1 MNRFPVALVL
11 ALAVTS
17 SVLGSALHSQITQQ
31 QQPSSGTAPATQQTP
46 QQQQTPPS
54 PSGATAPGAAAGE
67 QPTNQKVI
75 KDPNEYNAYIA
86 ALNTQDFT
94 QKAAAME
101 AFAAKYPQSVVLMDS
116 LEQAMAAYQQAGNQ
130 AKVEEIAKRI
140 LSIDP
145 NNVRALAIVTAI
157 DRGLATNGNAAALQE
172 ACSDAQKGTQALG
185 SWPKPQAVSEADY
198 EKLRNQMADIFTG
211 TSGFCA
217 LQAKDY
223 ATARSFYQKAVQ
235 LDPANW
241 QDMYQL
247 AIASLEMK
255 PLDVTGFWYGAKAI
269 NLAQAQHNTAAVQSM
284 TPYFTAKYKNFH
296 GGTDG
301 WEQIVA
307 SASADPAPPQ
317 GFTVKA
323 APTPQELAC
332 KAVQENDP
340 AQLSFADWEFIL
352 QYRDAAPCNKQAAD
366 KVWAAIQEKE
376 KNGEAKLKIPVKVI
390 SASRDSIDA
399 AVSDDNQKANK
410 ADMRIEMAK
419 PLVKPP
425 AAGSTTDI
433 IGVIA
438 DYQPSPFMFIMKQG
452 ELPTAKPAVPRRV
465 RRKGK

>member
-1 MNRFPVALVL
+1 MNRFPAALVL
-11 ALAVTS
+11 ALAMAS
-17 SVLGSALHSQITQQ
+17 SALGSALHSQTTQQ
-31 QQPSSGTAPATQQTP
+31 QQPSPATTPATQQ
-46 QQQQTPPS
+46 QTQPSS
-54 PSGATAPGAAAGE
+54 PSSE

-86 ALNTQDFT
+86 ALNTQDPA
-94 QKAAAME
+94 QRAAAME
-101 AFAAKYPQSVVLMDS
+101 AFAAKYPQSIVLMDS
-116 LEQAMAAYQQAGNQ
+116 LEQAMAAYQLAGNQ
-130 AKVEEIAKRI
+130 AKVEEIAKRV
-140 LSIDP
+140 LSMDP

-172 ACSDAQKGTQALG
+172 ACTDAQKGTQALG
-185 SWPKPQAVSEADY
+185 SWQRPREMSEVDY
-198 EKLRNQMADIFTG
+198 EKLRSQMADIFYG
-211 TSGFCA
+211 ASGFCA

-223 ATARSFYQKAVQ
+223 ATARSSYQKAVQ

-255 PLDVTGFWYGAKAI
+255 PPDVTGFWYGAKAI
-269 NLAQAQHNTAAVQSM
+269 NLAQAQHNSAAGQSM
-284 TPYFTAKYKNFH
+284 TPYFTARYKNFH
-296 GGTDG
+296 GGPDG

-307 SASADPAPPQ
+307 SAATEPAPPQ

-323 APTPQELAC
+323 VPTAQELAC

-352 QYRDAAPCNKQAAD
+352 QYRDASPCNKQAAD

-390 SASRDSIDA
+390 SASRDSIEA
-399 AVSDDNQKANK
+399 AVTDDNQKANK
-410 ADMRIEMAK
+410 ADIRIQMAK

-425 AAGSTTDI
+425 AAGMTTDI
-433 IGVIA
+433 IGVIS
-438 DYQPSPFMFIMKQG
+438 DYQLSPFMFTMKQG